1 MLRIAQLRRFAPA
14 ALLLLSVP
22 LFGHKPK
29 GAKTVTITGNVVGTA
44 CYLGHNSQGEGHIAC
59 AVQCAKAGV
68 PLAILDSES
77 KTLYLPLSGHQG
89 ANDKLIEFA
98 ENTVR
103 VTGKVIDKNGM
114 KAISIESIEAVGGE

>member
-1 MLRIAQLRRFAPA
+1 MIRIAQIRCLA
-14 ALLLLSVP
+14 ATLLLLAVP
-22 LFGHKPK
+22 LLAHKPK
-29 GAKTVTITGNVVGTA
+29 GDKTITITGNVVGTA
-44 CYLGHNSQGEGHIAC
+44 CYLGHNSHGEGHAEC

-98 ENTVR
+98 EKTVR
-103 VTGKVIDKNGM
+103 VTGKAIDKDGM